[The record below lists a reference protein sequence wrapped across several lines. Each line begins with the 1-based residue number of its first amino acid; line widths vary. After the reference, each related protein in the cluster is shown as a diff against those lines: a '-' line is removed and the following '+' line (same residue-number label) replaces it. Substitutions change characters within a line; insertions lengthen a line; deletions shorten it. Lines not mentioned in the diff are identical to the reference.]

1 MPSRKVK
8 HQPHKMVKHTQTIC
22 RLLSMFDQFVRLGWK
37 GLKNDNKNILL
48 PDYVSNIIKSG
59 FHYKYFRNLL
69 FLTFMLF
76 LTHFKG
82 TVTQIDKELINGRLH
97 VSKYPENF
105 TFQLF
110 IIFQ

>member
-1 MPSRKVK
+1 
-8 HQPHKMVKHTQTIC
+8 MVKHTQTIC

-37 GLKNDNKNILL
+37 GLKNDNENILL
-48 PDYVSNIIKSG
+48 PGYVSNIIKSR
-59 FHYKYFRNLL
+59 FHYKYCRNLL

-105 TFQLF
+105 AFQLF